1 MRKVRR
7 LRPYG
12 RRRPVSGFSTWRC
25 CSPSCRRSKEVH
37 THRPYPITQCICTGA
52 RCSTSLVQTAHF
64 TLLSPNWPNPVSAY
78 LHQFFNDVSPL
89 FQWSP
94 LAWAN
99 NNSLAVLVFAL
110 NYSPLPCDDETSPF
124 FAMHYA
130 SCITYASSATLL
142 PAKFNDMHRSTYSQS
157 RCLSSQCISTSS
169 LCRHLHH
176 SHRNGEALDRR
187 RHARMPPAQRRVS
200 QQEWPRPPIVISLA
214 ACLNVRPYAA

>member
-1 MRKVRR
+1 MPK
-7 LRPYG
+7 
-12 RRRPVSGFSTWRC
+12 
-25 CSPSCRRSKEVH
+25 KEVH
-37 THRPYPITQCICTGA
+37 QIHLAVLQPIMLTEQGGA
-52 RCSTSLVQTAHF
+52 HASLISHHTVHLRRRQVQYVIGPDSSF
-64 TLLSPNWPNPVSAY
+64 LPNWPNPVSAY

-124 FAMHYA
+124 FAMHYT

-157 RCLSSQCISTSS
+157 RSLSSQCISTSS

-187 RHARMPPAQRRVS
+187 RHARMPPAQCRVS
-200 QQEWPRPPIVISLA
+200 QQERPQPPIVISLMV
-214 ACLNVRPYAA
+214 CLNVRPYTVRV